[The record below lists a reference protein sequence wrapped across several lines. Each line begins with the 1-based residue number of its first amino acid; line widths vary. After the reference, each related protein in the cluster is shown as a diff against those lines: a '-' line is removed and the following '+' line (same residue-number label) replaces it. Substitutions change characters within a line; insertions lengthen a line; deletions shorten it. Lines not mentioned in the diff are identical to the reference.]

1 MNRHSQRNMFR
12 KVLIPIIHGVDFK
25 DSLRVANSIVSNES
39 IVLVGMVAV
48 PDESSLSAGALPA
61 QELRRSLRDLK
72 SKQEI
77 DSPELIHVTA
87 NPWKELVKIVRAEK
101 PDLLILETEQCE
113 ALGRSIREVLKDAP
127 CNIVVACG
135 VMPKRIQNVF
145 VPMRGG
151 SNAELALRLGLAL
164 SRHGHASIDTLHI
177 IPKTDQSARDVA
189 FRGLER
195 VLNNLPEIHR
205 ENLQTNDPTTS
216 ILLAYKAYDVMILGA
231 TAFSEDRSVGLGEVA
246 ETVLRE
252 RSKGLLIVKFYHPLS
267 TNMESEFVG
276 QTAISVLVDKWFAE
290 NTYNANEF
298 ENLKELLALKQKQN
312 VTVSLALPALNEE
325 ETVGKVITTA
335 KRELM
340 ERVPLLDE
348 IVLIDSNSKDKTRE
362 IAAKHD
368 IPVYIHQEVLP
379 QYGARIGKGE
389 ALWKSLYVT
398 RGDIILWIDT
408 DIVNIHP
415 RFLYGILGPLLLRPD
430 IVFVKGYYRRPI
442 NLNGKVES
450 SGGGRVTEL
459 TARPLLNLF
468 YPELSGVIQP
478 LSGEYGGRR
487 SALEQ
492 MPFSSGYGV
501 ETGLLIDIFEK
512 YGMNAIGQ
520 VDLLERVH
528 HNQQLESLSK
538 MAFAIIQT
546 VVRRLERRYKQ
557 NILEDVNKTM
567 KLIRNDQDVLYL
579 DVNEIAELERSAMLA
594 IPEYCQREMAWG

>member
-1 MNRHSQRNMFR
+1 MNRPSQRHMFR
-12 KVLIPIIHGVDFK
+12 KVLIPVIHGCDFK
-25 DSLRVANSIVSNES
+25 DSLRVANSTVSNES
-39 IVLVGMVAV
+39 ILLAGIVAV
-48 PDESSLSAGALPA
+48 TDESSLSAGALPA
-61 QELRRSLRDLK
+61 QDLRRSLRELK
-72 SKQEI
+72 SKQGI
-77 DSPELIHVTA
+77 NSLDLIRVTD
-87 NPWKELVKIVRAEK
+87 NPWKELSKIVREEK
-101 PDLLILETEQCE
+101 PDLLILESCHCE
-113 ALGRSIREVLKDAP
+113 MVDRSISDVLKDAP
-127 CNIVVACG
+127 CNIAVVCG
-135 VMPKRIQNVF
+135 VMPKKIQKVF
-145 VPMRGG
+145 IPMRGG
-151 SNAELALRLGLAL
+151 PNAELGVRMGLAL

-177 IPKTDQSARDVA
+177 TPKTDLTLRDAA
-189 FRGLER
+189 FRGLDR
-195 VLNNLPEIHR
+195 VLQNLPEVHR
-205 ENLQTNDPTTS
+205 ENMQTNDPTAT
-216 ILLAYKAYDVMILGA
+216 ILLAYKNYDVMILGA
-231 TAFSEDRSVGLGEVA
+231 TAFAEDRAIGLGEVA

-252 RSKGLLIVKFYHPLS
+252 RSKGLLIVKVYHPLS

-298 ENLKELLALKQKQN
+298 ENLKELLALKEKQN

-325 ETVGKVITTA
+325 GTVGKVITTA

-362 IAAKHD
+362 IANELG
-368 IPVYIHQEVLP
+368 IPVYIHQEILP

-442 NLNGKVES
+442 TLNGKTES

-501 ETGLLIDIFEK
+501 ETGLLIDILEK
-512 YGMNAIGQ
+512 YGLNAIGQ

-528 HNQQLESLSK
+528 HNQKLEALSK

-546 VVRRLERRYKQ
+546 VVRRLERRYQ
-557 NILEDVNKTM
+557 LNVLEDVNKTM
-567 KLIRNDQDVLYL
+567 KLIRYDQDVLYL
-579 DVNEIAELERSAMLA
+579 DVNEIAELERSAMTE
-594 IPEYCQREMAWG
+594 IPEYYEMVKG

>member
-1 MNRHSQRNMFR
+1 MNRSFQKNMFR
-12 KVLIPIIHGVDFK
+12 KILIPAIHNCEFK
-25 DSLRVANSIVSNES
+25 DSLRVATSIASTETILLAG
-39 IVLVGMVAV
+39 IVPV
-48 PDESSLSAGALPA
+48 PEAAKLSAGALPA
-61 QELRRSLRDLK
+61 QGLRKTLREIRNKSDISLLEPIRVTDHPWNELR
-72 SKQEI
+72 
-77 DSPELIHVTA
+77 
-87 NPWKELVKIVRAEK
+87 KIVREEK
-101 PDLLILETEQCE
+101 PDLLILESDHCDAFGMTIQD
-113 ALGRSIREVLKDAP
+113 VLKNAP

-135 VMPKRIQNVF
+135 VMPKKIKDVF
-145 VPMRGG
+145 IPMRGG
-151 SNAELALRLGLAL
+151 PNAELALRVGLSL
-164 SRHGHASIDTLHI
+164 SGHAQATVNTLHI
-177 IPKTDQSARDVA
+177 VPTAETKAHDAA

-195 VLNNLPEIHR
+195 VLNNLPEVNR
-205 ENLQTNDPTTS
+205 EYVEANNPTAA

-231 TAFSEDRSVGLGEVA
+231 TAFSDVKAVGLGEVA

-252 RSKGLLIVKFYHPLS
+252 RTRGLLIVKVHQPVS
-267 TNMESEFVG
+267 TNMDSELVG

-290 NTYNANEF
+290 NTYNAREF
-298 ENLKELLALKQKQN
+298 ENLKELLALKQKQK

-325 ETVGKVITTA
+325 DTVGKVITTA

-340 ERVPLLDE
+340 DRVQLLDE
-348 IVLIDSNSKDKTRE
+348 IVLIDSNSKDRTRE
-362 IAAKHD
+362 IAKKHG
-368 IPVYIHQEVLP
+368 IPVYIHQDELP
-379 QYGARIGKGE
+379 RYGARTGKGE

-398 RGDIILWIDT
+398 KGDIILWIDT

-415 RFLYGILGPLLLRPD
+415 RFIYGILGPLLLRPD

-442 NLNGKVES
+442 TVNGKSQS

-487 SALEQ
+487 SALEH

-512 YGMNAIGQ
+512 YGLNSIGQ

-538 MAFAIIQT
+538 MSFAIIQT
-546 VVRRLERRYKQ
+546 VVRRLERRYGR
-557 NILEDVNKTM
+557 NILEDVNKSM
-567 KLIRNDQDVLYL
+567 KLIRYDQDTLYL
-579 DVNEIAELERSAMLA
+579 DVNEIAELERPAMVEVE
-594 IPEYCQREMAWG
+594 EYCNRKKA

>member
-1 MNRHSQRNMFR
+1 MNRSSQRSMFR
-12 KVLIPIIHGVDFK
+12 KVLIPVIHGCDFK
-25 DSLRVANSIVSNES
+25 DSLRVANSMVLNES
-39 IVLVGMVAV
+39 ILLAGIVAV

-61 QELRRSLRDLK
+61 QDLRRSLRELK

-77 DSPELIHVTA
+77 NSLELIRVTD
-87 NPWKELVKIVRAEK
+87 NPWKELSKIVREEK
-101 PDLLILETEQCE
+101 PDLLILDSCHCE
-113 ALGRSIREVLKDAP
+113 MMSRSISDVLKDAP
-127 CNIVVACG
+127 CNIAVVCG
-135 VMPKRIQNVF
+135 VMPKKIQKVF
-145 VPMRGG
+145 IPMRGG
-151 SNAELALRLGLAL
+151 PNAELGLRMGLAL

-177 IPKTDQSARDVA
+177 TPKTDLTLRDAA
-189 FRGLER
+189 FRGLDR
-195 VLNNLPEIHR
+195 VLQNLPEVHR
-205 ENLQTNDPTTS
+205 ENMQTNDPTAT
-216 ILLAYKAYDVMILGA
+216 ILLAYKNYDVMILGA
-231 TAFSEDRSVGLGEVA
+231 TAFAEDRAIGLGEVA
-246 ETVLRE
+246 ETVVSE
-252 RSKGLLIVKFYHPLS
+252 RSKGLLIVKVCHPLS
-267 TNMESEFVG
+267 INMESEFVG

-298 ENLKELLALKQKQN
+298 EDLKQLLALKEKQN
-312 VTVSLALPALNEE
+312 VKVSLALPALNEE
-325 ETVGKVITTA
+325 DTVGKVITTA

-340 ERVPLLDE
+340 DRVPLLDE

-362 IAAKHD
+362 IAKELG
-368 IPVYIHQEVLP
+368 IPVYIHQEILP

-442 NLNGKVES
+442 TLNGKTES

-501 ETGLLIDIFEK
+501 ETGLLIDILEK
-512 YGMNAIGQ
+512 YGLNAIGQ

-528 HNQQLESLSK
+528 HNQKLEALSK

-546 VVRRLERRYKQ
+546 VVRRLERRYQ
-557 NILEDVNKTM
+557 LNILEDVNKTM
-567 KLIRNDQDVLYL
+567 KLIRYDQDVLYL
-579 DVNEIAELERSAMLA
+579 DVNEIAELERSAMTE
-594 IPEYCQREMAWG
+594 IPEYFEMVKD

>member
-1 MNRHSQRNMFR
+1 MNRSSQRNMFR
-12 KVLIPIIHGVDFK
+12 KVLIPVIHGVDFK
-25 DSLRVANSIVSNES
+25 DSLRVANSIVSHES
-39 IVLVGMVAV
+39 ILLVGIVAV
-48 PDESSLSAGALPA
+48 SEQGNLSAGALPA
-61 QELRRSLRDLK
+61 QELRKSLRQLK
-72 SKQEI
+72 SKDEI
-77 DSPELIHVTA
+77 NSLDLIHVTD
-87 NPWKELVKIVRAEK
+87 NPWKELTKIVREEK
-101 PDLLILETEQCE
+101 PDLLIVE
-113 ALGRSIREVLKDAP
+113 AEHCDAFGLSIGEVLKSAP

-135 VMPKRIQNVF
+135 VMPKKIQRVF

-151 SNAELALRLGLAL
+151 PNAELALRVGLSL
-164 SRHGHASIDTLHI
+164 SHHGHASIDTLHI
-177 IPKTDQSARDVA
+177 TPKADKTVRDLA

-195 VLNNLPEIHR
+195 VLNNLPEVHR
-205 ENLQTNDPTTS
+205 ENLQTNDPTAA

-231 TAFSEDRSVGLGEVA
+231 TAFAENKAMGLGEVA

-252 RSKGLLIVKFYHPLS
+252 RSKGLLIVKVYHPLS
-267 TNMESEFVG
+267 TNMDSEFVG

-290 NTYNANEF
+290 NTYNVNEF

-312 VTVSLALPALNEE
+312 VTISLALPALNEE

-335 KRELM
+335 RRELM

-362 IAAKHD
+362 IAQKQG
-368 IPVYIHQEVLP
+368 IPVHIHQETLP
-379 QYGARIGKGE
+379 QYGARVGKGE

-415 RFLYGILGPLLLRPD
+415 RFIYGILGPLLLRPD

-442 NLNGKVES
+442 TLNGKTES

-512 YGMNAIGQ
+512 YGLNSIGQ

-528 HNQQLESLSK
+528 HNQKLEALSK

-546 VVRRLERRYKQ
+546 VVRRLERRYAR
-557 NILEDVNKTM
+557 NFLEDVNKTM
-567 KLIRNDQDVLYL
+567 KLIRYDQDVLYL
-579 DVNEIAELERSAMLA
+579 DVNEIAELERSAMVE
-594 IPEYCQREMAWG
+594 IPEYCKKFGKV

>member
-1 MNRHSQRNMFR
+1 MSRHSQRNMFR
-12 KVLIPIIHGVDFK
+12 KILVPVIHGYDFK
-25 DSLRVANSIVSNES
+25 DSLRVANSIASPES
-39 IVLVGMVAV
+39 ILLVGIVGVA
-48 PDESSLSAGALPA
+48 DESSLSGGALPA
-61 QELRRSLRDLK
+61 QELRKSLRQIK
-72 SKQEI
+72 REGEVNSIEPI
-77 DSPELIHVTA
+77 RVTA
-87 NPWKELVKIVRAEK
+87 NPWNELTKIVRQEK
-101 PDLLILETEQCE
+101 PDLLILESEHCE
-113 ALGRSIREVLKDAP
+113 AFGRSIGDVLKNAS
-127 CNIVVACG
+127 CNVALACG
-135 VMPKRIQNVF
+135 VIPKKIQKVF
-145 VPMRGG
+145 VPIRGG
-151 SNAELALRLGLAL
+151 PNAELALRLGLSL
-164 SRHGHASIDTLHI
+164 SHHGQASLDTLHI
-177 IPKTDQSARDVA
+177 TPETAKTSRDVA

-195 VLNNLPEIHR
+195 VLNNLPEVHR
-205 ENLQTNDPTTS
+205 QNLQTNNPTAA
-216 ILLAYKAYDVMILGA
+216 ILLAYKAFDVMILGA
-231 TAFSEDRSVGLGEVA
+231 TAFSDHQAVGLGEVA

-252 RSKGLLIVKFYHPLS
+252 RSKGLLIVKVYHPLS
-267 TNMESEFVG
+267 TNMESELVG

-335 KRELM
+335 RRELM
-340 ERVPLLDE
+340 ERIPLLDE
-348 IVLIDSNSKDKTRE
+348 IVLIDSNSTDKTRD
-362 IAAKHD
+362 IAKKQG
-368 IPVYIHQEVLP
+368 IPVYIHQETLP
-379 QYGARIGKGE
+379 QYGARKGKGE

-398 RGDIILWIDT
+398 HGDIILWIDT

-442 NLNGKVES
+442 TLNGKTES

-487 SALEQ
+487 AALEQ

-501 ETGLLIDIFEK
+501 ETGLLIDILEK
-512 YGMNAIGQ
+512 YGLNAIGQ

-528 HNQQLESLSK
+528 HNQKLEALSK

-546 VVRRLERRYKQ
+546 VVRRLERRYEL
-557 NILEDVNKTM
+557 NVLEDVNKTM
-567 KLIRNDQDVLYL
+567 KLIRYDQDVLYL
-579 DVNEIAELERSAMLA
+579 DVNEIAELERSAMVD
-594 IPEYCQREMAWG
+594 IPEYCERT